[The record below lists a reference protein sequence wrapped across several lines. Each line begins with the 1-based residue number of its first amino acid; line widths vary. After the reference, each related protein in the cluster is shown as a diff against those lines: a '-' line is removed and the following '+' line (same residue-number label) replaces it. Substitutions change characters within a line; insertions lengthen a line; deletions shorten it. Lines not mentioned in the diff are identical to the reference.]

1 MSTRIDSKPQGP
13 APEASVDSQIQL
25 LRSRVE
31 AEIKKPAVV
40 MVTSA
45 HAGDGK
51 SLTASSLATSF
62 AKSGHRAALV
72 SENRGAGHDL
82 DSALERRA
90 HGRVTTVELPPESDD
105 AVSLE
110 SLKNFVDT
118 MRTGH
123 DYTIVD
129 AGAFLDSNSAMALPG
144 VVDGILLTVRVG
156 RASSDKDEM
165 MVRMIEHLGSNVIGV
180 VATDPAAIA
189 AFERSAQ
196 QASGESTRPR
206 PAERKPARVLVTTV
220 LAGAIFAALASSPAS
235 TSSTLAGIPV
245 GQVGAQV
252 SQATGHVRDVV
263 SRFTGVPLL
272 ARTKD

>member
-1 MSTRIDSKPQGP
+1 MSTRFDSKPQAP
-13 APEASVDSQIQL
+13 APDASVDSQVQL

-31 AEIKKPAVV
+31 SEIKKPAVV

-45 HAGDGK
+45 HAGRRKEPHSQCARDELRQIGPSRRTRK
-51 SLTASSLATSF
+51 
-62 AKSGHRAALV
+62 R
-72 SENRGAGHDL
+72 EPRGGHDL
-82 DSALERRA
+82 DSALERRT
-90 HGRVTTVELPPESDD
+90 HGHVTKVELPPESDD
-105 AVSLE
+105 AVSRE
-110 SLKNFVDT
+110 SLAAFVDT
-118 MRTGH
+118 MRAGY

-180 VATDPAAIA
+180 VAADPGAIA
-189 AFERSAQ
+189 DFERSSLH
-196 QASGESTRPR
+196 ASGEASRPR
-206 PAERKPARVLVTTV
+206 ATERKPARVLVTTV
-220 LAGAIFAALASSPAS
+220 LAGAIFAALASSPS
-235 TSSTLAGIPV
+235 SSSSTLAGIPV

-272 ARTKD
+272 ARVKD